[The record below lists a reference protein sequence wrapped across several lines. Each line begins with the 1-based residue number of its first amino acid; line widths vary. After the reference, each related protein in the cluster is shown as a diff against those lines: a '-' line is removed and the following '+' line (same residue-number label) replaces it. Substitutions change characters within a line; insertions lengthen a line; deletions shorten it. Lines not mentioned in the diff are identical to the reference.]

1 MTTINLKDLYYWYT
15 QDQLIEVSDE
25 VAEVFKADARYEM
38 AYQRRLSRHKAQYSL
53 DCDDGIEYSA
63 CLHEPT
69 PQELLERME
78 TFLRL
83 WNALNSLPEIQGR
96 RIDAH
101 IILGK
106 SIKEIAEA
114 EEEGTKITCGY
125 GPKEFL
131 SENGHVTAVVLK
143 KCTGLYNAEGRFAPT
158 YDENDTITLPCD
170 NVVLSIGQ
178 CIEWGDLLNGEAV
191 QLGRGQ
197 GAVADALTY
206 QTAQP
211 DIFVGGDC
219 YTGPKFAIDAIAAG
233 KEAAISLHRYVHPGQ
248 TLTAGRDR
256 RVYKAL
262 DKDHVLIETAGFDK
276 DHRQTPGYNAAKAK
290 TFSDARVTFTEEQV
304 RKECARCL
312 GCGAAGNA
320 PAAVAKLVTKK
331 IARK

>member
-1 MTTINLKDLYYWYT
+1 MALCRAGVFCFPDFETKCPEVRCRSPPLLHFVSDHT

-114 EEEGTKITCGY
+114 EGVHEESIRQSIKR
-125 GPKEFL
+125 
-131 SENGHVTAVVLK
+131 
-143 KCTGLYNAEGRFAPT
+143 GLERM
-158 YDENDTITLPCD
+158 
-170 NVVLSIGQ
+170 
-178 CIEWGDLLNGEAV
+178 
-191 QLGRGQ
+191 
-197 GAVADALTY
+197 
-206 QTAQP
+206 
-211 DIFVGGDC
+211 
-219 YTGPKFAIDAIAAG
+219 K
-233 KEAAISLHRYVHPGQ
+233 
-248 TLTAGRDR
+248 
-256 RVYKAL
+256 
-262 DKDHVLIETAGFDK
+262 
-276 DHRQTPGYNAAKAK
+276 K
-290 TFSDARVTFTEEQV
+290 TF
-304 RKECARCL
+304 
-312 GCGAAGNA
+312 
-320 PAAVAKLVTKK
+320 
-331 IARK
+331 